1 MKTYLRQA
9 KARWTVQ
16 SPEIRYLEDMQN
28 GNGEKDLRLEW
39 GKSQED
45 SGDNAVIKICTPSC
59 DSTPDG
65 S

>member
-45 SGDNAVIKICTPSC
+45 PGDNALIKNLYTLV
-59 DSTPDG
+59 
-65 S
+65 